1 MRFDELKYLVGGR
14 DFKINDKITVRNP
27 TISEIGEFGELN
39 YVILVNYITMRPYDD
54 MVCLWD

>member
-1 MRFDELKYLVGGR
+1 MRFDELKYLICGR
-14 DFKINDKITVRNP
+14 DYKINDKITVRNP
-27 TISEIGEFGELN
+27 TIGEISDFGELN